1 MKLAFVK
8 PISLLFSCAAVAI
21 CGGLPA
27 NAETVASV
35 PQSDEQVITEVE
47 QVVTEVEQSASVLAQ
62 NEATAQSEQPIP
74 TVLETLTIEST
85 TNPSTSTTSESMTSG
100 SSATTTEPANRSEAA
115 PVPGTTSQSSAMLEP
130 SPTAPSESNTAPSTG
145 SSNILAQDIEP
156 GRGTRSGS
164 SYVGIGGNIGLGD
177 GDTQIGEGAFA
188 IISKVGLTSSISV
201 RPSVLISDGVTILL
215 PVTYDFFFGEGP
227 TDEFGFA
234 AAPYLGAGAAISTE
248 DDLDVDLLLT
258 AGIDVPLG
266 SQFTATA
273 AVNASVTGNTAIGLL
288 IGVGYNFSGF

>member
-1 MKLAFVK
+1 MKLAFTK
-8 PISLLFSCAAVAI
+8 PISLLASFAALATV
-21 CGGLPA
+21 CGTLPA
-27 NAETVASV
+27 KAETAVFV
-35 PQSDEQVITEVE
+35 PQSDEQV
-47 QVVTEVEQSASVLAQ
+47 VTASAVLDSVIAQ
-62 NEATAQSEQPIP
+62 NGTVPQSEKPIP
-74 TVLETLTIEST
+74 AVLETLTIEST
-85 TNPSTSTTSESMTSG
+85 TNAPMSPGTESMTSD
-100 SSATTTEPANRSEAA
+100 STTTTTESSTSAEAT

-130 SPTAPSESNTAPSTG
+130 SPTPPSQTDTAPASG

-188 IISKVGLTSSISV
+188 IISKVGLTRAISV

-227 TDEFGFA
+227 TDELGFA
-234 AAPYLGAGAAISTE
+234 AAPYLGLGAAISTE

-258 AGIDVPLG
+258 GGIDIPLG

-288 IGVGYNFSGF
+288 LGVGYNFSGF